1 MIININMR
9 VHIAE
14 SRDVGLDF
22 YSVQKIPHALTH
34 FFNGVNNITNVCTI
48 LYKYIYYS
56 FYF

>member
-1 MIININMR
+1 MR

-14 SRDVGLDF
+14 SRDVRLDF